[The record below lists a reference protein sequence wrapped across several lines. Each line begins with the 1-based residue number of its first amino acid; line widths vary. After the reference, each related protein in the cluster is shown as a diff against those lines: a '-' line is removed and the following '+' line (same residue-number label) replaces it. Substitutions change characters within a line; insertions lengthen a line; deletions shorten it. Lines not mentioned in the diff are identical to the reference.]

1 MTDCPRRARRVQ
13 LSTPGSSEKMMQ
25 KASESKADHVFLD
38 LEDAVAPS
46 QKRDARKKI
55 VQALKTLNWKGKT
68 ICVRI
73 NDLTTEY
80 AFEDIIEVVEGA
92 GEHLDTI
99 MMTKVMTPADVLFA
113 AKLLH
118 QLEKKLKLKRRIG
131 LEALIEEV
139 EGLQNVDAIAKC
151 TPRLE
156 CLVFG
161 MGDFSASM
169 GVTNKNVGDSD
180 GYPGD
185 LWHYARFRLVMA
197 CRAAGIDPVDG
208 PFADFKNPETY
219 REECRRSMILGCVG
233 KWAIH
238 PSQIEHA
245 LEIYSPK
252 PEDVARARKL
262 EKAYA
267 EAEAQGLGAI
277 NVEGVMVEVAS
288 IRILRH
294 PVLNQSDPSGMSSPP
309 AARPM
314 KRAFVPVASMFAIQ
328 VMISLSVLSLGVM
341 MPVV

>member
-1 MTDCPRRARRVQ
+1 
-13 LSTPGSSEKMMQ
+13 
-25 KASESKADHVFLD
+25 
-38 LEDAVAPS
+38 
-46 QKRDARKKI
+46 
-55 VQALKTLNWKGKT
+55 
-68 ICVRI
+68 VRI

-113 AKLLH
+113 DKLLH
-118 QLEKKLKLKRRIG
+118 QLEKKLQLNRRIG

-139 EGLQNVDAIAKC
+139 EGMQNVDAIAKC

-169 GVTNKNVGDSD
+169 GVTNKNVGESD

-185 LWHYARFRLVMA
+185 IWHYARFRLVMA

-208 PFADFKNPETY
+208 PFADFRNPDAY

-238 PSQIEHA
+238 PSQIDHA

-252 PEDVARARKL
+252 AEDIVRARKL

-267 EAEAQGLGAI
+267 EAEAKGLGAI
-277 NVEGVMVEVAS
+277 NVDGIMVDVAS
-288 IRILRH
+288 IRILRNT
-294 PVLNQSDPSGMSSPP
+294 VLNKADLYG
-309 AARPM
+309 
-314 KRAFVPVASMFAIQ
+314 
-328 VMISLSVLSLGVM
+328 L
-341 MPVV
+341 

>member
-1 MTDCPRRARRVQ
+1 MTDRPKRARRVQ
-13 LSTPGSSEKMMQ
+13 LSTPGSSEKMIQ

-55 VQALKTLNWKGKT
+55 IQGLKELNWKGKT
-68 ICVRI
+68 RCVRI

-80 AFEDIIEVVEGA
+80 AYEDIIEIVEGA

-99 MMTKVMTPADVLFA
+99 MMTKVQTVSDVLFA
-113 AKLLH
+113 DKLLH
-118 QLEKKLKLKRRIG
+118 QIEKKLKMKRRIG

-139 EGLQNVDAIAKC
+139 EGMQNVDAIAAC

-169 GVTNKNVGDSD
+169 GVTNKNVGDSA

-185 LWHYARFRLVMA
+185 VWHYARFRLVMA

-208 PFADFKNPETY
+208 PFADFKNPDAY
-219 REECRRSMILGCVG
+219 REECQRSMILGCVG

-238 PSQIEHA
+238 PSQIDIA
-245 LEIYSPK
+245 LDVYSPK
-252 PEDVARARKL
+252 AEDIARARKL

-267 EAEAQGLGAI
+267 EAEAAGLGAI
-277 NVEGVMVEVAS
+277 NVDGIMVDVAS
-288 IRILRH
+288 IRILRNTI
-294 PVLNQSDPSGMSSPP
+294 LNKADLYG
-309 AARPM
+309 
-314 KRAFVPVASMFAIQ
+314 
-328 VMISLSVLSLGVM
+328 L
-341 MPVV
+341 

>member
-1 MTDCPRRARRVQ
+1 MI
-13 LSTPGSSEKMMQ
+13 Q
-25 KASESKADHVFLD
+25 KASESKADHVFRD
-38 LEDAVAPS
+38 REDAVAPS

-55 VQALKTLNWKGKT
+55 IQGLKTLDWGKKT
-68 ICVRI
+68 RCVRI

-80 AFEDIIEVVEGA
+80 AYEDIIEVVEGA

-113 AKLLH
+113 DKLLH
-118 QLEKKLKLKRRIG
+118 QMEKKLKLKRRIG

-139 EGLQNVDAIAKC
+139 EGMQNVDAIAKC

-169 GVTNKNVGDSD
+169 GVTNKNVGDSA

-185 LWHYARFRLVMA
+185 VWHYARFRLIMA

-208 PFADFKNPETY
+208 PFADFKNPEAF
-219 REECRRSMILGCVG
+219 REECKRSMILGAVG

-238 PSQIEHA
+238 PSQIDIA
-245 LEIYSPK
+245 LYVYSPK
-252 PEDVARARKL
+252 AEDIVRARKL

-277 NVEGVMVEVAS
+277 NVDGIMVDVAS
-288 IRILRH
+288 IRILRNTI
-294 PVLNQSDPSGMSSPP
+294 LNKADLFGM
-309 AARPM
+309 
-314 KRAFVPVASMFAIQ
+314 
-328 VMISLSVLSLGVM
+328 
-341 MPVV
+341 

>member
-1 MTDCPRRARRVQ
+1 MTDRPPRRPRRVQ
-13 LSTPGSSEKMMQ
+13 LSTPGSSEKMIQ

-46 QKRDARKKI
+46 QKREARKKI
-55 VQALKTLNWKGKT
+55 IEGLKTLNWKGKT
-68 ICVRI
+68 RCVRI

-80 AFEDIIEVVEGA
+80 AYEDIIEVVEGA

-99 MMTKVMTPADVLFA
+99 MMTKVMTPADVL
-113 AKLLH
+113 
-118 QLEKKLKLKRRIG
+118 
-131 LEALIEEV
+131 EALIEEV
-139 EGLQNVDAIAKC
+139 EGMQNVDAIAKC

-169 GVTNKNVGDSD
+169 GVTNKNVGEND

-185 LWHYARFRLVMA
+185 IWHYARFRLVMA

-208 PFADFKNPETY
+208 PFADFKNPEVY

-238 PSQIEHA
+238 PSQIDVA
-245 LEIYSPK
+245 LEVYSPK
-252 PEDVARARKL
+252 PDDIARARML

-267 EAEAQGLGAI
+267 EAEAKGLGAI
-277 NVEGVMVEVAS
+277 NVDGIMVDVAS
-288 IRILRH
+288 IRILRNTI
-294 PVLNQSDPSGMSSPP
+294 LNKADLYGM
-309 AARPM
+309 
-314 KRAFVPVASMFAIQ
+314 
-328 VMISLSVLSLGVM
+328 
-341 MPVV
+341 

>member
-1 MTDCPRRARRVQ
+1 MTDRPKRARRVQ
-13 LSTPGSSEKMMQ
+13 LSTPGSSEKMIQ

-55 VQALKTLNWKGKT
+55 IQGLKELNWTGKT
-68 ICVRI
+68 RCVRI

-80 AFEDIIEVVEGA
+80 AYEDIIEIVEGA

-99 MMTKVMTPADVLFA
+99 MMTKVQTVSDVLFA
-113 AKLLH
+113 DKLLH
-118 QLEKKLKLKRRIG
+118 QIEKKLKMKRKIG

-139 EGLQNVDAIAKC
+139 EGMQNVDAIAAC

-169 GVTNKNVGDSD
+169 GVTNKNVGDSA

-185 LWHYARFRLVMA
+185 VWHYARFRLVMA

-208 PFADFKNPETY
+208 PFADFKNPAAY
-219 REECRRSMILGCVG
+219 REECQRSMILGCVG

-238 PSQIEHA
+238 PSQIDIA
-245 LEIYSPK
+245 LDVYSPK
-252 PEDVARARKL
+252 AEDIARARKL

-267 EAEAQGLGAI
+267 EAEAAGLGAI
-277 NVEGVMVEVAS
+277 NVDGIMVDVAS
-288 IRILRH
+288 IRILRNTI
-294 PVLNQSDPSGMSSPP
+294 LNKADLYG
-309 AARPM
+309 
-314 KRAFVPVASMFAIQ
+314 
-328 VMISLSVLSLGVM
+328 L
-341 MPVV
+341 

>member
-1 MTDCPRRARRVQ
+1 MTDRPRRARRVQ
-13 LSTPGSSEKMMQ
+13 LSTPGSSEKMIQ
-25 KASESKADHVFLD
+25 KAAESKADHVFLD

-46 QKRDARKKI
+46 QKREARKKI
-55 VQALKTLNWKGKT
+55 VEGLKSLDWGRKT
-68 ICVRI
+68 RCVRI

-99 MMTKVMTPADVLFA
+99 MMTKVLTPADVLFA
-113 AKLLH
+113 DKLLH

-139 EGLQNVDAIAKC
+139 EGMQNVDAIAAC

-169 GVTNKNVGDSD
+169 GVTNKNVGETD

-185 LWHYARFRLVMA
+185 IWHYARFRLVMA

-208 PFADFKNPETY
+208 PFADFRNPDGY
-219 REECRRSMILGCVG
+219 REECKRSMILGCVG

-238 PSQIEHA
+238 PSQIDIA
-245 LEIYSPK
+245 LDVYSPK
-252 PEDVARARKL
+252 KEDVERARKL

-267 EAEAQGLGAI
+267 EAEAKGLGAI
-277 NVEGVMVEVAS
+277 NVDGIMVDVAS
-288 IRILRH
+288 IRILRNT
-294 PVLNQSDPSGMSSPP
+294 VLNKADLFGM
-309 AARPM
+309 
-314 KRAFVPVASMFAIQ
+314 
-328 VMISLSVLSLGVM
+328 
-341 MPVV
+341 

>member
-1 MTDCPRRARRVQ
+1 MTDRPKRARRVQ
-13 LSTPGSSEKMMQ
+13 LSTPGSSEKMIQ

-55 VQALKTLNWKGKT
+55 IQGLKELNWTGKT
-68 ICVRI
+68 RCVRI

-80 AFEDIIEVVEGA
+80 AYEDIIEIVEGA

-99 MMTKVMTPADVLFA
+99 MMTKVQTVSDVLFA
-113 AKLLH
+113 DKLLH
-118 QLEKKLKLKRRIG
+118 QIEKKLKMKRKIG

-139 EGLQNVDAIAKC
+139 EGMQNVDAIAAC

-169 GVTNKNVGDSD
+169 GVTNKNVGDSA

-185 LWHYARFRLVMA
+185 VWHYARFRLVMA

-208 PFADFKNPETY
+208 PFADFKNPNAY
-219 REECRRSMILGCVG
+219 REECKRSMILGCVG

-238 PSQIEHA
+238 PSQIDIA
-245 LEIYSPK
+245 LDVYSPK
-252 PEDVARARKL
+252 AEDIARARKL

-267 EAEAQGLGAI
+267 EAEAAGLGAI
-277 NVEGVMVEVAS
+277 NVDGIMVDVAS
-288 IRILRH
+288 IRILRNTI
-294 PVLNQSDPSGMSSPP
+294 LNKAELYG
-309 AARPM
+309 
-314 KRAFVPVASMFAIQ
+314 
-328 VMISLSVLSLGVM
+328 L
-341 MPVV
+341 

>member
-1 MTDCPRRARRVQ
+1 MVA
-13 LSTPGSSEKMMQ
+13 
-25 KASESKADHVFLD
+25 KAAASRADHVFLD
-38 LEDAVAPS
+38 LEDAVTPS
-46 QKRDARKKI
+46 AKEGARKQI
-55 VQALKTLNWKGKT
+55 VAALNGLDWSGKT
-68 ICVRI
+68 RCVRI
-73 NDLTTEY
+73 NDLTTKY
-80 AFEDIIEVVEGA
+80 AYRDIIEVVEGA
-92 GEHLDTI
+92 GENLDTI

-113 AKLLH
+113 DKLLF
-118 QLEKKLKLKRRIG
+118 QMEKKLKLKRRIG

-139 EGLQNVDAIAKC
+139 EGMQNVDAIAKC

-169 GVTNKNVGDSD
+169 GVTNKNVGASD

-185 LWHYARFRLVMA
+185 VWHYARFRLVMA

-208 PFADFKNPETY
+208 PFADFKNPDVY

-252 PEDVARARKL
+252 AEDVARARKL

-267 EAEAQGLGAI
+267 EAEAKGLGAI
-277 NVEGVMVEVAS
+277 NVDGIMVDVAS
-288 IRILRH
+288 IRILRNTI
-294 PVLNQSDPSGMSSPP
+294 LNKADLFGM
-309 AARPM
+309 
-314 KRAFVPVASMFAIQ
+314 
-328 VMISLSVLSLGVM
+328 
-341 MPVV
+341 

>member
-1 MTDCPRRARRVQ
+1 MTDRPRRARRVQ
-13 LSTPGSSEKMMQ
+13 LSTPGSSEKMIQ
-25 KASESKADHVFLD
+25 KAAESKADHVFLD

-46 QKRDARKKI
+46 QKREARKKI
-55 VQALKTLNWKGKT
+55 VEGLKSLNWGKKT
-68 ICVRI
+68 RCVRI

-99 MMTKVMTPADVLFA
+99 MMTKVLTPADVLFA
-113 AKLLH
+113 DKLLH

-139 EGLQNVDAIAKC
+139 EGMQNVDAIAAC

-169 GVTNKNVGDSD
+169 GVTNKNVGETD

-185 LWHYARFRLVMA
+185 IWHYARFRLVMA

-208 PFADFKNPETY
+208 PFADFRNPDGY
-219 REECRRSMILGCVG
+219 REECKRSMILGCVG

-238 PSQIEHA
+238 PSQIDIA
-245 LEIYSPK
+245 LDVYSPK
-252 PEDVARARKL
+252 KEDVERARKL

-267 EAEAQGLGAI
+267 EAEAKGLGAI
-277 NVEGVMVEVAS
+277 NVDGIMVDVAS
-288 IRILRH
+288 IRILRNT
-294 PVLNQSDPSGMSSPP
+294 VLNKADLFGM
-309 AARPM
+309 
-314 KRAFVPVASMFAIQ
+314 
-328 VMISLSVLSLGVM
+328 
-341 MPVV
+341 

>member
-1 MTDCPRRARRVQ
+1 MTDRPKRPRRVQ
-13 LSTPGSSEKMMQ
+13 LSTPGSSEKMIQ

-46 QKRDARKKI
+46 QKREARKKI
-55 VQALKTLNWKGKT
+55 IQGLKELNWTGKT
-68 ICVRI
+68 RCVRI

-80 AFEDIIEVVEGA
+80 AYEDIIEIVEGA

-99 MMTKVMTPADVLFA
+99 MMTKVQTVSDVLFA
-113 AKLLH
+113 DKLLH
-118 QLEKKLKLKRRIG
+118 QIEKKLKMKRKIG

-139 EGLQNVDAIAKC
+139 EGMQNVDAIAAC

-169 GVTNKNVGDSD
+169 GVTNKNVGDSA

-185 LWHYARFRLVMA
+185 VWHYARFRLVMA

-208 PFADFKNPETY
+208 PFADFKNPAAY
-219 REECRRSMILGCVG
+219 REECQRSMILGCVG

-238 PSQIEHA
+238 PSQIDVA
-245 LEIYSPK
+245 LDVYSPK
-252 PEDVARARKL
+252 AEDIARARKL

-267 EAEAQGLGAI
+267 EAEAAGLGAI
-277 NVEGVMVEVAS
+277 NVDGIMVDVAS
-288 IRILRH
+288 IRILRNTI
-294 PVLNQSDPSGMSSPP
+294 LNKADLYG
-309 AARPM
+309 
-314 KRAFVPVASMFAIQ
+314 
-328 VMISLSVLSLGVM
+328 L
-341 MPVV
+341 

>member
-1 MTDCPRRARRVQ
+1 MTDRPRRARRVQ

-25 KASESKADHVFLD
+25 KAAASAADHVFLD

-46 QKRDARKKI
+46 QKRAARQKI
-55 VQALKTLNWKGKT
+55 VAALKELDWSGKT
-68 ICVRI
+68 RCVRI

-99 MMTKVMTPADVLFA
+99 MMTKVMTAADILFA
-113 AKLLH
+113 DKLLH

-139 EGLQNVDAIAKC
+139 EGMQNIDEIARC

-169 GVTNKNVGDSD
+169 GVANHAIGGDSA
-180 GYPGD
+180 YPGD
-185 LWHYARFRLVMA
+185 IWHHARFRLVMA

-208 PFADFKNPETY
+208 PYADFKNPDGY
-219 REECRRSMILGCVG
+219 RQECTRAMLLGCVG

-238 PSQIEHA
+238 PSQIDIA
-245 LEIYSPK
+245 RDVYSPRA
-252 PEDVARARKL
+252 EDVARARKL

-277 NVEGVMVEVAS
+277 NVDGVMIDVAS
-288 IRILRH
+288 IRILRNTIRKAE
-294 PVLNQSDPSGMSSPP
+294 LYGM
-309 AARPM
+309 
-314 KRAFVPVASMFAIQ
+314 
-328 VMISLSVLSLGVM
+328 
-341 MPVV
+341 

>member
-1 MTDCPRRARRVQ
+1 MTDRPPRRARRVQ
-13 LSTPGSSEKMMQ
+13 LSTPGSSEKMIQ
-25 KASESKADHVFLD
+25 KAAESKADHVFLD

-55 VQALKTLNWKGKT
+55 VQGLKTLDWGKKT
-68 ICVRI
+68 RCVRI

-92 GEHLDTI
+92 GEYLDTI

-113 AKLLH
+113 DKLLH
-118 QLEKKLKLKRRIG
+118 GLEKKLKLKRRIG

-139 EGLQNVDAIAKC
+139 EGMQNVDAIAKC

-169 GVTNKNVGDSD
+169 GVTNRNVGSSD

-185 LWHYARFRLVMA
+185 VWHYARFRLVMA

-208 PFADFKNPETY
+208 PFADFKNPEAY
-219 REECRRSMILGCVG
+219 KEECRRSMILGCVG

-238 PSQIEHA
+238 PSQIDLA
-245 LEIYSPK
+245 LEAYSPK
-252 PEDVARARKL
+252 AEDIVRARKL

-267 EAEAQGLGAI
+267 EAEAAGLGAI
-277 NVEGVMVEVAS
+277 NVDGIMVDVAS
-288 IRILRH
+288 IRILRNT
-294 PVLNQSDPSGMSSPP
+294 VLNKADLYGM
-309 AARPM
+309 
-314 KRAFVPVASMFAIQ
+314 
-328 VMISLSVLSLGVM
+328 
-341 MPVV
+341 

>member
-1 MTDCPRRARRVQ
+1 MTARPKRARRVQ
-13 LSTPGSSEKMMQ
+13 LSTPGSSEKMIQ

-55 VQALKTLNWKGKT
+55 IQGLKELNWTGKT
-68 ICVRI
+68 RCVRI

-80 AFEDIIEVVEGA
+80 AYEDIIEIVEGA

-99 MMTKVMTPADVLFA
+99 MMTKVQTVSDVLFA
-113 AKLLH
+113 DKLLH
-118 QLEKKLKLKRRIG
+118 QIEKKLKMKRKIG

-139 EGLQNVDAIAKC
+139 EGMQNVDAIAAC

-169 GVTNKNVGDSD
+169 GVTNKNVGDSA

-185 LWHYARFRLVMA
+185 VWHYARFRLVMA

-208 PFADFKNPETY
+208 PFADFKNPAAY
-219 REECRRSMILGCVG
+219 REECQRSMILGCVG

-238 PSQIEHA
+238 PSQIDIA
-245 LEIYSPK
+245 LDVYSPK
-252 PEDVARARKL
+252 AEDIARARKL

-267 EAEAQGLGAI
+267 EAEAAGLGAI
-277 NVEGVMVEVAS
+277 NVDGIMVDVAS
-288 IRILRH
+288 IRILRNTI
-294 PVLNQSDPSGMSSPP
+294 LNKADLYG
-309 AARPM
+309 
-314 KRAFVPVASMFAIQ
+314 
-328 VMISLSVLSLGVM
+328 L
-341 MPVV
+341 

>member
-1 MTDCPRRARRVQ
+1 MTDRPRRPRRVQ
-13 LSTPGSSEKMMQ
+13 LSTPGSSEKMIQ
-25 KASESKADHVFLD
+25 KAAESKADHVFLD

-55 VQALKTLNWKGKT
+55 VQGLKTLDWGKKT
-68 ICVRI
+68 RCVRI

-92 GEHLDTI
+92 GEYLDTI

-113 AKLLH
+113 DKLLH

-139 EGLQNVDAIAKC
+139 EGMQNVDAIAKS

-169 GVTNKNVGDSD
+169 GVTNKNVGASD

-185 LWHYARFRLVMA
+185 VWHYARFRLVMA

-208 PFADFKNPETY
+208 PYADFRNPEGY
-219 REECRRSMILGCVG
+219 REECKRSMILGCVG

-238 PSQIEHA
+238 PSQIDVAIEA
-245 LEIYSPK
+245 YSPK
-252 PEDVARARKL
+252 PDDIARARKL

-277 NVEGVMVEVAS
+277 NVDGVMVDVAS
-288 IRILRH
+288 IRILRNT
-294 PVLNQSDPSGMSSPP
+294 VLNKADLYGM
-309 AARPM
+309 
-314 KRAFVPVASMFAIQ
+314 
-328 VMISLSVLSLGVM
+328 
-341 MPVV
+341 

>member
-1 MTDCPRRARRVQ
+1 MTDRPRRPRRVQ

-25 KASESKADHVFLD
+25 KAAASAADHVFLD

-46 QKRDARKKI
+46 QKRAARQKI
-55 VQALKTLNWKGKT
+55 VAALKELDWGSKT
-68 ICVRI
+68 RCVRI

-92 GEHLDTI
+92 GAHLDTI
-99 MMTKVMTPADVLFA
+99 MMTKVMTAADILFA
-113 AKLLH
+113 DKLLH

-139 EGLQNVDAIAKC
+139 EGMQNIEDIARA

-169 GVTNKNVGDSD
+169 GVANHAIGGDSA
-180 GYPGD
+180 YPGD
-185 LWHYARFRLVMA
+185 IWHYARFRLVMA

-208 PFADFKNPETY
+208 PYGDFRNSDGY
-219 REECRRSMILGCVG
+219 RQECTRSMLLGCVG

-238 PSQIEHA
+238 PSQIDIA
-245 LEIYSPK
+245 LDVYSPK
-252 PEDVARARKL
+252 KEDVERARKL

-277 NVEGVMVEVAS
+277 NIDGVMIDVAS
-288 IRILRH
+288 IRILRNTIRKAE
-294 PVLNQSDPSGMSSPP
+294 LYGM
-309 AARPM
+309 
-314 KRAFVPVASMFAIQ
+314 
-328 VMISLSVLSLGVM
+328 
-341 MPVV
+341 

>member
-1 MTDCPRRARRVQ
+1 MTERPPRRARRVQ
-13 LSTPGSSEKMMQ
+13 LSTPGSSEKMIQ

-55 VQALKTLNWKGKT
+55 IQGLKTLDWGKKT
-68 ICVRI
+68 RCVRI

-80 AFEDIIEVVEGA
+80 AYEDIIEVVEGA

-113 AKLLH
+113 DKLLH
-118 QLEKKLKLKRRIG
+118 QMEKKLKLKRRIG

-139 EGLQNVDAIAKC
+139 EGMQNVDAIAKC

-169 GVTNKNVGDSD
+169 GVTNKNVGDSA

-185 LWHYARFRLVMA
+185 VWHYARFRLIMA

-208 PFADFKNPETY
+208 PFADFKNPDAF
-219 REECRRSMILGCVG
+219 REECKRSMILGAVG

-238 PSQIEHA
+238 PSQIDIA
-245 LEIYSPK
+245 LDVYSPK
-252 PEDVARARKL
+252 ADDIARARKL

-277 NVEGVMVEVAS
+277 NVDGIMVDVAS
-288 IRILRH
+288 IRILRNTI
-294 PVLNQSDPSGMSSPP
+294 LNKAELYG
-309 AARPM
+309 
-314 KRAFVPVASMFAIQ
+314 
-328 VMISLSVLSLGVM
+328 L
-341 MPVV
+341 

>member
-1 MTDCPRRARRVQ
+1 MTDRPRRARRVQ
-13 LSTPGSSEKMMQ
+13 LSTPGSSEKMIQ
-25 KASESKADHVFLD
+25 KAAESKADHVFLD

-46 QKRDARKKI
+46 QKREARKKI
-55 VQALKTLNWKGKT
+55 VEGLKSLNWGKKT
-68 ICVRI
+68 RCVRI

-99 MMTKVMTPADVLFA
+99 MMTKVLTPADVLFA
-113 AKLLH
+113 DKLLH

-139 EGLQNVDAIAKC
+139 EGMQNVDAIAAC

-169 GVTNKNVGDSD
+169 GVTNKNVGETD

-185 LWHYARFRLVMA
+185 IWHYARFRLVMA

-208 PFADFKNPETY
+208 PFADFRNPDAY
-219 REECRRSMILGCVG
+219 REECKRSMILGCVG

-238 PSQIEHA
+238 PSQIDIA
-245 LEIYSPK
+245 LDVYSPK
-252 PEDVARARKL
+252 KEDVERARKL

-267 EAEAQGLGAI
+267 EAEAKGLGAI
-277 NVEGVMVEVAS
+277 NVDGIMVDVAS
-288 IRILRH
+288 IRILRNT
-294 PVLNQSDPSGMSSPP
+294 VLNKADLFGM
-309 AARPM
+309 
-314 KRAFVPVASMFAIQ
+314 
-328 VMISLSVLSLGVM
+328 
-341 MPVV
+341 

>member
-1 MTDCPRRARRVQ
+1 MTDRPRRARRVQ
-13 LSTPGSSEKMMQ
+13 LSTPGSSEKMIQ
-25 KASESKADHVFLD
+25 KAAESKADHVFLD

-46 QKRDARKKI
+46 QKREARKKI
-55 VQALKTLNWKGKT
+55 VAGLKSLDWGKKT
-68 ICVRI
+68 RCVRI
-73 NDLTTEY
+73 NDPTTEY

-99 MMTKVMTPADVLFA
+99 MMTKVLTPADVLFA
-113 AKLLH
+113 DKLLH

-139 EGLQNVDAIAKC
+139 EGMQNVDAIAAC

-169 GVTNKNVGDSD
+169 GVTNKNVGETD

-185 LWHYARFRLVMA
+185 IWHYARFRLVMA

-208 PFADFKNPETY
+208 PFADFRNPDAY
-219 REECRRSMILGCVG
+219 REECKRSMILGCVG

-238 PSQIEHA
+238 PSQIDIA
-245 LEIYSPK
+245 LDVYSPK
-252 PEDVARARKL
+252 KEDVERARKL

-267 EAEAQGLGAI
+267 EAEAKGLGAI
-277 NVEGVMVEVAS
+277 NVDGIMVDVAS
-288 IRILRH
+288 IRILRNT
-294 PVLNQSDPSGMSSPP
+294 VLNKADLFGM
-309 AARPM
+309 
-314 KRAFVPVASMFAIQ
+314 
-328 VMISLSVLSLGVM
+328 
-341 MPVV
+341 

>member
-1 MTDCPRRARRVQ
+1 MTDRPKRARRVQ
-13 LSTPGSSEKMMQ
+13 LSTPGSSEKMIQ

-55 VQALKTLNWKGKT
+55 IQGLKELNWKGKT
-68 ICVRI
+68 RCVRI

-80 AFEDIIEVVEGA
+80 AYEDIIEIVEGA

-99 MMTKVMTPADVLFA
+99 MMTKVQTVSDVLFA
-113 AKLLH
+113 DKLLH
-118 QLEKKLKLKRRIG
+118 QIEKKLKMKRKIG

-139 EGLQNVDAIAKC
+139 EGMQNVDAIAAC

-169 GVTNKNVGDSD
+169 GVTNKNVGDSA

-185 LWHYARFRLVMA
+185 VWHYARFRLIMA

-208 PFADFKNPETY
+208 PFADFKNPDAY
-219 REECRRSMILGCVG
+219 REECKRSMILGCVG

-238 PSQIEHA
+238 PSQIDIA
-245 LEIYSPK
+245 LDVYSPK
-252 PEDVARARKL
+252 ADDIARARKL

-267 EAEAQGLGAI
+267 EAEAAGLGAI
-277 NVEGVMVEVAS
+277 NVDGIMVDVAS
-288 IRILRH
+288 IRILRNTI
-294 PVLNQSDPSGMSSPP
+294 LNKADLYG
-309 AARPM
+309 
-314 KRAFVPVASMFAIQ
+314 
-328 VMISLSVLSLGVM
+328 L
-341 MPVV
+341 